1 MTKKFKDEKS
11 YNRLARWNWKKKW
24 GEIPKDEHGVRCHI
38 HHLDHN
44 FKNHS
49 VDNLI
54 ALEPKTHRR
63 VHNMNNSTVLLTM
76 AEVSHI
82 KNNTTPDYI
91 YNTTFQDLVDLLVLT
106 MRQIGAELTSN
117 NGGRDGWED
126 LVEVPDNA
134 LDDDGEY
141 DSVVDKAHHFIFK
154 VAYPVALQEIDK
166 RG

>member
-1 MTKKFKDEKS
+1 MKNYKDDKS
-11 YNRLARWNWKKKW
+11 YNRLSRRNWQKKW
-24 GEIPKDEHGVRCHI
+24 GEIPKDRYGVRCHI
-38 HHLDHN
+38 HHLDHDHTN
-44 FKNHS
+44 NG

-63 VHNMNNSTVLLTM
+63 VHNMSNSTILLTM
-76 AEVSHI
+76 EEVRHI
-82 KNNTTPDYI
+82 RNNTTPDYI
-91 YNTTFQDLVDLLVLT
+91 YNNTFQDLVDLLVLT

-126 LVEVPDNA
+126 IVEFPD
-134 LDDDGEY
+134 DSIDEDGEY

-154 VAYPVALQEIDK
+154 VAYPVALMEMDK